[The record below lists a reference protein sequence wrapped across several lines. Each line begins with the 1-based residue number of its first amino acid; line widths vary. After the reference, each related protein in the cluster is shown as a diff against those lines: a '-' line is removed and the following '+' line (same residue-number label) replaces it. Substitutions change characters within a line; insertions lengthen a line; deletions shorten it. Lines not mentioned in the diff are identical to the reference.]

1 MDLGSLVAS
10 HRTDNNRTVFTFDEI
25 EASAAARSA
34 WWASV
39 TGAAL
44 RFARWIAR
52 VRRPR
57 EALARRM
64 PAE

>member
-1 MDLGSLVAS
+1 MDIGSLVAS
-10 HRTDNNRTVFTFDEI
+10 HRSNNRTVFTFDEI

-39 TGAAL
+39 TGAAR

-52 VRRPR
+52 ARPAR
-57 EALARRM
+57 DGLASRM